1 MDTPMDLLLLLHGTD
16 GVPIEDPSRY
26 HHLVGSLVYLGL
38 THPDISYVVHIL
50 SQFISA
56 PTSVHY
62 GHLLRAL
69 WYIRSTIDHHLF
81 FSSTS
86 SL

>member
-1 MDTPMDLLLLLHGTD
+1 
-16 GVPIEDPSRY
+16 
-26 HHLVGSLVYLGL
+26 VYLGF

-56 PTSVHY
+56 ATSIHY
-62 GHLLRAL
+62 GHLLCVL
-69 WYIRSTIDHHLF
+69 WYLRSTIDHHLF